1 MNDIFQQMKNNRHS
15 IRLKGY
21 DYGLPGFYFITICV
35 QNREMVFGQIVNGK
49 MELCDVGRMVE
60 KTWNEI
66 PQFYCGFDVD
76 AMWILYIVLNGY
88 YF

>member
-1 MNDIFQQMKNNRHS
+1 
-15 IRLKGY
+15 
-21 DYGLPGFYFITICV
+21 
-35 QNREMVFGQIVNGK
+35 MVFGQIVNGK